1 VERERSVRVCLRSAG
16 NSQRTIADVVD
27 FLVKQTVHK
36 LWTIELSPLNGDVTI
51 SKEGLG
57 WADHRQRL
65 ASSSIAATKRRVQA
79 YGSTSPSSL
88 CDLDGGG
95 NKARSLSAKLAIMS
109 AGFDSLHPLS
119 RGAVI
124 LKEVKDLAHDD

>member
-1 VERERSVRVCLRSAG
+1 
-16 NSQRTIADVVD
+16 
-27 FLVKQTVHK
+27 
-36 LWTIELSPLNGDVTI
+36 
-51 SKEGLG
+51 
-57 WADHRQRL
+57 
-65 ASSSIAATKRRVQA
+65 
-79 YGSTSPSSL
+79 L